1 MIYANKVAFSAVVL
15 IGEFNQL
22 WDKECIKKEKE
33 EGGRKATIQSS

>member
-22 WDKECIKKEKE
+22 WDKECMKK